1 MQTIGSVAAL
11 VAAIAEEAA
20 AEVERIEQMPI
31 AVEPPPEPPRRDEER
46 LNVIRRENAERIA
59 RQEWEGTRAAIEQRE
74 AWIRSVVEHAELKG
88 DPMPLAIEALRHV
101 RGDDCEIAISPG
113 DRIDVTKLGRRAR
126 VVEAPISGG
135 CIVTSGDVTFDNSYE
150 ARARRLESE
159 WRNALSEM
167 YRP

>member
-1 MQTIGSVAAL
+1 MQTIGSVASL
-11 VAAIAEEAA
+11 VAAIREDAA
-20 AEVERIEQMPI
+20 AEVERIEQLPP

-46 LNVIRRENAERIA
+46 LNAIRRQNAERVA

-74 AWIRSVVEHAELKG
+74 AWIRSVVGRAELSG
-88 DPMPLAIEALRHV
+88 DPMPLAVEALRYV
-101 RGDDCEIAISPG
+101 PGDECEIAINPR
-113 DRIDVTKLGRRAR
+113 DRIDAAKLGRRVR
-126 VVEAPISGG
+126 VVEAPIAGG